1 MLSSAYAG
9 YWWTIEHLFKCY
21 VNQNIKKRFVF
32 KLITCYDK
40 GCYAETNENKSIMAK
55 TQKYNDVRKE
65 QSLPY
70 LGCTLFDHIH
80 LMKHDV

>member
-1 MLSSAYAG
+1 M
-9 YWWTIEHLFKCY
+9 KM
-21 VNQNIKKRFVF
+21 
-32 KLITCYDK
+32 
-40 GCYAETNENKSIMAK
+40 KSIMAK